1 MTFKFSIVTPAYNSE
16 KYIRETIESV
26 IKQKGDFCIE
36 YFVLDNNSTDH
47 TCHIV
52 REYQKLLTAG
62 KFKIFCSDVKL
73 HLISQHDKGM
83 YDAIKMG
90 FERAHGE
97 LFAWIN
103 SDDIYLPGAFDI
115 IQRTFERYPKI
126 MWLKG
131 ITSYMNKN
139 STICS
144 TGHCNLYRQDW
155 IKAGLYGTVLYFIQQ
170 DSVFWRADLWHNS
183 GGVDNELGYAG
194 DFFLWKS
201 FAEISPLYSLNAYVS
216 CFRKTPNQKST
227 NIQEYFKEIFTKMT
241 LDKKL
246 SIKIKLYFNHLDS
259 LPRILRP
266 LFYRLLF
273 GRHQHYLLT
282 LSNFTDPCL
291 SEGDYYDLKDK
302 I

>member
-1 MTFKFSIVTPAYNSE
+1 M
-16 KYIRETIESV
+16 
-26 IKQKGDFCIE
+26 
-36 YFVLDNNSTDH
+36 
-47 TCHIV
+47 
-52 REYQKLLTAG
+52 
-62 KFKIFCSDVKL
+62 
-73 HLISQHDKGM
+73 
-83 YDAIKMG
+83 
-90 FERAHGE
+90 
-97 LFAWIN
+97 
-103 SDDIYLPGAFDI
+103 
-115 IQRTFERYPKI
+115 
-126 MWLKG
+126 
-131 ITSYMNKN
+131 
-139 STICS
+139 
-144 TGHCNLYRQDW
+144 
-155 IKAGLYGTVLYFIQQ
+155 YFIQQ